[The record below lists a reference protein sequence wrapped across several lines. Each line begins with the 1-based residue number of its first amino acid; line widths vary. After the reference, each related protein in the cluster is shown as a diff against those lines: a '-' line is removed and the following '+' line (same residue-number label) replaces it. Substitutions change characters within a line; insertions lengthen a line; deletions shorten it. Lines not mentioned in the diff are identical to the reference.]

1 MSATQP
7 LAEDERSRPE
17 EPLVASC
24 TARVL
29 LLIDIAQ
36 LPAAAE
42 YETGA
47 NGASRIAAA
56 AVVDGLQLSVLRV
69 LSQLCLSCSSN
80 SWVEWA
86 PRFFDSRKC
95 GVGKT
100 PAELKA
106 RLRSRQAAQSVRGFR
121 RVTQGS
127 FRAFGDACLAV
138 ACGTQG
144 DPLARDREIALRR
157 WARGQKKH
165 SPTWNQPHRSEPV
178 AAVKRT
184 AATAGDAAGDED
196 LKEDIS
202 KRMYDG
208 HDMSSHEV
216 VVRSLLEV
224 LQEFDDASEGDRTAA
239 PCIARATDDRVNRM
253 HQLLVL
259 HSAFPHADNDAQQ
272 FVLGGNFTSEATT
285 INNVELPD
293 DKASA
298 LDNLL
303 NGHLGKAIIRARSLG
318 VSFLWQD
325 GAPSNAVGGG
335 DNGRGGAS
343 RDRSIVRRCLSAA
356 GSSGILHWG
365 QVVGCTGLLPPSAA
379 LGQQLAPQSARYRDA
394 EIRKGGD
401 VQERADNAVVAV
413 ALNQRGVVDLH
424 LVASK
429 VSGFADPCD
438 LSMLSGGGG
447 GANAAL
453 PPSVDGTASNVT
465 PWRLMG
471 TIPVDEVWPSSL
483 LGQGWGTT
491 RVLKVEGGRGAQ
503 LWRCFLRDLVAGE
516 LAGVIA
522 LPRRLFVCD
531 AQPNSGSLGREGCLP
546 EALTVAL
553 LVPVSGECAVCFSAR
568 GVEPTVPGGEEADSG
583 PRALDGRGSTGFTH
597 EESPLA
603 AHACDGR
610 LRAESALLGRGKEV
624 GLAMQ
629 EASLARKRR
638 RQAKS
643 LPGKG
648 ARGMNNSG
656 SSLAGVD
663 VQGAGS
669 GGGRSASLS
678 QRDSGSLCFTAEGAS
693 GDGAAACDVRQWR
706 LEMASVTSHGSA
718 SPRGLR
724 LFASTPGGAEDDEQ
738 MSSTGSSSGGPKRAL
753 CQALEDASSRS
764 SLLGPDADS
773 SSTPESKDGSGW
785 STGTAADATVS
796 RHRGQSESVFP
807 PVGNAGEDETGLLDS
822 DDGTASELPLSL
834 VSEPALA
841 SIPRRVLP
849 AELAALA
856 KRCARS
862 NACLAPAGEAGM
874 ANASS
879 SGGACVRTDLGTLK
893 SRNPSPQQVGARQR
907 FVEAVRA
914 LERSR
919 QVADSSTAVSAVAAC
934 AAEEAAVGL
943 DVEAKDPLDQRSV
956 PGVQDS
962 VRHATQLGGQSGS
975 VEGSRVDPPDGAS
988 CPFEG
993 SIRKGV
999 AGLQLQ
1005 YREVVE
1011 GGQRSPVDFVVR
1023 TVPEA
1028 IRDIADCGKDVIST
1042 GHSTDDQHTRAA
1054 QVLAAIVS
1062 GLTSTPSELRANH
1075 RGRRSAGASVEGGGA
1090 SAAAAKPAVQKI
1102 RDYQLQALL
1111 LCQVNSLAMDLPE
1124 TPDSLVAFS
1133 ALASGE
1139 MGDPTDDK
1147 GRKSKGKG
1155 KRKKRKRKGGPSI
1168 PARPSDPLP
1177 DCRRMRLVDY
1187 LQPISTMLDAC
1198 TVTKPPPPP
1207 DDGGRA
1213 KVDGGVGKTKGFE
1226 SRAYDGTLADF
1237 MGLALVEHFA
1247 ARLPRTLGALFD
1259 DFECHPPDALTT
1271 VLTGAP
1277 PSDSC
1282 LDTSGAIAEGGEVEQ
1297 ASSKGTDDVVGGSHA
1312 AAAGELSSS
1321 TAGGPPSSWRGISS
1335 TAGILLSDRTAMS
1348 HNHFKMSGVLNGF
1361 REVKLKGPT
1370 APRGGFRQNVLGRVS
1385 GNDQGELAGSG
1396 QDGEWRRS
1404 NGGGGGRRGG
1414 RSRAT
1419 RDSNQT
1425 SGPGKHPQSPATKPP
1440 PMVGVR
1446 HSPRLNRKR
1455 PGADTDESDVVRT
1468 IPETA
1473 AASVYTPTRKRRPAA
1488 AAVENDSDIA
1498 RTGGGVLVGETPRKR
1513 PGTGADTARSSSRR
1527 GGRAGPTAT
1536 AHNVAGAG
1544 PSSPVASGTGSR
1556 KQPSKKEGKIIPEE
1570 AHIPCSPGL
1579 LMASPAAAPTK
1590 RRRAT
1595 ASGPASPTESLFVAE
1610 SPGASTGSARRSG
1623 RIASS
1628 GVAADRDG
1636 VSRQLM
1642 AESAVSPSARR
1653 RGGVVPD
1660 TPA

>member
-1 MSATQP
+1 
-7 LAEDERSRPE
+7 
-17 EPLVASC
+17 
-24 TARVL
+24 
-29 LLIDIAQ
+29 
-36 LPAAAE
+36 
-42 YETGA
+42 
-47 NGASRIAAA
+47 
-56 AVVDGLQLSVLRV
+56 
-69 LSQLCLSCSSN
+69 
-80 SWVEWA
+80 
-86 PRFFDSRKC
+86 
-95 GVGKT
+95 
-100 PAELKA
+100 
-106 RLRSRQAAQSVRGFR
+106 AAQSVRGFR

-144 DPLARDREIALRR
+144 DPLARDQEIASRR
-157 WARGQKKH
+157 WARGQKKR
-165 SPTWNQPHRSEPV
+165 SPTWTQPHRSEPV
-178 AAVKRT
+178 TAVERT
-184 AATAGDAAGDED
+184 AAAAGDAVGDED

-239 PCIARATDDRVNRM
+239 PCIARATDDRVNRKQ
-253 HQLLVL
+253 QLLVL
-259 HSAFPHADNDAQQ
+259 HSAFPHADNDAEH

-285 INNVELPD
+285 ISNVELPD

-298 LDNLL
+298 LDSLL
-303 NGHLGKAIIRARSLG
+303 NGHLGKAILRARSRG

-325 GAPSNAVGGG
+325 GDPSNAVGDGG
-335 DNGRGGAS
+335 NGRGGTS
-343 RDRSIVRRCLSAA
+343 QDRSIVRRCLSAA

-365 QVVGCTGLLPPSAA
+365 QVVGSTGLLPPSAA

-394 EIRKGGD
+394 EIRKGGG
-401 VQERADNAVVAV
+401 VQERVDEAVVAV
-413 ALNQRGVVDLH
+413 ALNQRGAVDLH

-438 LSMLSGGGG
+438 LSILSGGDGV
-447 GANAAL
+447 ANAAL
-453 PPSVDGTASNVT
+453 SPSVDGTASNIT

-491 RVLKVEGGRGAQ
+491 RVLKAEGGRGAQ
-503 LWRCFLRDLVAGE
+503 LWRCFLGDLVARE
-516 LAGVIA
+516 VAGVIA
-522 LPRRLFVCD
+522 LPRRLFVFD
-531 AQPNSGSLGREGCLP
+531 AQPNSGGLGREECLS

-553 LVPVSGECAVCFSAR
+553 LVPISGECAVCFSAR
-568 GVEPTVPGGEEADSG
+568 GVEPTVPGGQEADSG
-583 PRALDGRGSTGFTH
+583 PRAVDGIGSTGFTH
-597 EESPLA
+597 QESPLA

-610 LRAESALLGRGKEV
+610 LQAESALLGRGKEV

-638 RQAKS
+638 RRAKS

-648 ARGMNNSG
+648 ARAMNNSG

-663 VQGAGS
+663 VQGSGS

-693 GDGAAACDVRQWR
+693 GDGAAAYDVRQWR

-724 LFASTPGGAEDDEQ
+724 LFDSTPGGAEDDEQ
-738 MSSTGSSSGGPKRAL
+738 MSSTGSSSEGPKRAL

-764 SLLGPDADS
+764 FLIGPDADS

-785 STGTAADATVS
+785 SAGTAADATVS

-807 PVGNAGEDETGLLDS
+807 AVVNAGEDETGLLDS
-822 DDGTASELPLSL
+822 DDGSATELPLSL
-834 VSEPALA
+834 LSEPTLA
-841 SIPRRVLP
+841 YLPRGALP
-849 AELAALA
+849 AELAALTE
-856 KRCARS
+856 RCARS

-874 ANASS
+874 TSTSS
-879 SGGACVRTDLGTLK
+879 SGGACVRTDLGTSK
-893 SRNPSPQQVGARQR
+893 SRNPNPPQVGARQR

-919 QVADSSTAVSAVAAC
+919 QVADSSTAVSAVVAC
-934 AAEEAAVGL
+934 AAEEAAAAVGL
-943 DVEAKDPLDQRSV
+943 DVEAKKPLDQRLV

-962 VRHATQLGGQSGS
+962 GRHTTQLGGERGS
-975 VEGSRVDPPDGAS
+975 VEGSRVDPPEGAS
-988 CPFEG
+988 CPFED

-999 AGLQLQ
+999 AGLKLQ

-1011 GGQRSPVDFVVR
+1011 GGQRSPVEFIVC

-1028 IRDIADCGKDVIST
+1028 LRDIADCGKDVIST
-1042 GHSTDDQHTRAA
+1042 GHSTDEQHTRAS

-1062 GLTSTPSELRANH
+1062 GLTSTPSELSAKH
-1075 RGRRSAGASVEGGGA
+1075 RGKRSSGASLEGGGA

-1133 ALASGE
+1133 SLAAGE

-1155 KRKKRKRKGGPSI
+1155 KRKKRKRKGGPST

-1177 DCRRMRLVDY
+1177 NCRRMRLVDY

-1198 TVTKPPPPP
+1198 TVTKPPPPT
-1207 DDGGRA
+1207 DDGGGT
-1213 KVDGGVGKTKGFE
+1213 KVDGRVGKAKGFE

-1259 DFECHPPDALTT
+1259 DFECHPPDALTAL
-1271 VLTGAP
+1271 LTGAP

-1282 LDTSGAIAEGGEVEQ
+1282 LDTSRAITEGGEVGQ
-1297 ASSKGTDDVVGGSHA
+1297 ASSTGTDDVLGGWNA

-1321 TAGGPPSSWRGISS
+1321 RAGGPPSSSRGISS

-1370 APRGGFRQNVLGRVS
+1370 APRGGFRQNVLGRVP

-1419 RDSNQT
+1419 RDSQQT
-1425 SGPGKHPQSPATKPP
+1425 SAGPGKHPQSPATKPSP
-1440 PMVGVR
+1440 TVGVR

-1455 PGADTDESDVVRT
+1455 PGVDTDESDIVRT

-1473 AASVYTPTRKRRPAA
+1473 AVSVYTPTRKRRRTA
-1488 AAVENDSDIA
+1488 AAVENGSDIA
-1498 RTGGGVLVGETPRKR
+1498 RTRGGVLVGETPRKR
-1513 PGTGADTARSSSRR
+1513 LGTGADTARSSSRR

-1536 AHNVAGAG
+1536 DHIVAGAG
-1544 PSSPVASGTGSR
+1544 PSSPVASGTGPR
-1556 KQPSKKEGKIIPEE
+1556 KQPSKKEGKIIPGE

-1623 RIASS
+1623 RIASW
-1628 GVAADRDG
+1628 GAAADRDG

-1642 AESAVSPSARR
+1642 AESAISPSARR